1 MDDIVAL
8 PYGNVMKIKDMK
20 NKRPVFCTELPSFM
34 GGAFNDDDTNKKVKE
49 QAGKIRARYEKK
61 AGEWINEHGFLSCY
75 LHGKLE
81 TDAGYDIINCLAGTL
96 PKLEAND
103 VVPCLV
109 VLPDNKEVNAIVAVG
124 KDEDNPDKCRAL
136 IVYPNDTKSL
146 PNGFP
151 A

>member
-1 MDDIVAL
+1 MILWPL

-34 GGAFNDDDTNKKVKE
+34 GGAFNDDKTNKKVKE
-49 QAGKIRARYEKK
+49 QAGKIRARYVKK

-146 PNGFP
+146 PAGFP